1 MQLIFEITWTC
12 PCRCPFCLVP
22 KRDVLLPPSVYEHCL
37 KLFKS
42 YFGGEELAAVIS
54 GGEPSTVSFL
64 NRYVEAAKRLGYTV
78 TIVTNAWNPRAIL
91 NAKPD
96 LVEVSIDY
104 FGEKHDR
111 ARGVQGL
118 FQKAMALVE
127 EATARGIQA
136 VVRSTAMKNN
146 IEDILL
152 LREHLDA
159 KGLETIPIIVMPVRG
174 APHLKPT
181 QQQMAMLSRR
191 KGILVSDNCPAGIKS
206 FAITPTRK
214 VLACIFYRKELGTL
228 NRFTGQELEEIVE
241 KGRRLPRYPCER
253 ESKNLP

>member
-22 KRDVLLPPSVYEHCL
+22 KRDVFLPPLAYERCL

-42 YFGGEELAAVIS
+42 CFGGEELAVVLS

-64 NRYVEAAKRLGYTV
+64 DSYVEVAKRLGYTV
-78 TIVTNAWNPRAIL
+78 TVVTNAWNPRAIL
-91 NAKPD
+91 NARPD

-118 FQKAMALVE
+118 FQKAMTLIE
-127 EATARGIQA
+127 EAMARGIHA

-152 LREHLDA
+152 LREYLDA
-159 KGLETIPIIVMPVRG
+159 KGLEMVPIIVMPVRG

-181 QQQMAMLSRR
+181 QQQMLKLSKE

-206 FAITPTRK
+206 FTITPTRE
-214 VLACIFYRKELGTL
+214 VLACIFYRKRLGTL
-228 NRFTGQELEEIVE
+228 NRFTIQELKEIVE
-241 KGRRLPRYPCER
+241 KGKRIPRYPCE
-253 ESKNLP
+253 KQHTL